1 MYSKEENLL
10 ITIAVAGFLIAII
23 FVFFLISIVRQQRKN
38 LKLQKKYLSAEISAR
53 EEERKRIASD
63 LHDDVGPVLSTIKFE
78 IDGMETLQPEDE
90 SARTNAMAKIDQLTQ
105 KMRDISRNLMP
116 STLLKKGLV
125 YAVEDFL
132 KEMER
137 AAKIPIEYNY
147 TAVSR
152 LSEQQSI
159 NCYRLVQETV
169 NNAVKHA
176 VPSRIFVEIS
186 EQNKVLKILCKDN
199 GKGFDYNSSLEDGKG
214 LGLKN
219 ISTRVELL
227 NGKSIVQ
234 SKKGVGTAFLFEIPV
249 SW

>member
-10 ITIAVAGFLIAII
+10 ITIAVAGFLIAVII
-23 FVFFLISIVRQQRKN
+23 VFFLISIVRQQRKN
-38 LKLQKKYLSAEISAR
+38 LRLQKKYLNAEINAR
-53 EEERKRIASD
+53 EGERKRIASD

-78 IDGMETLQPEDE
+78 IDGMEALQPEDE
-90 SARTNAMAKIDQLTQ
+90 SARANAMAKIDQLTQ

-137 AAKIPIEYNY
+137 AAKIPIDYNY
-147 TAVSR
+147 TAVSK

-176 VPSRIFVEIS
+176 ESSRIFVEIS
-186 EQNKVLKILCKDN
+186 EQNELLTILCKDN
-199 GKGFDYNSSLEDGKG
+199 GKGFDYSTSLEGDKG

-219 ISTRVELL
+219 ISTRIELL

-234 SKKGVGTAFLFEIPV
+234 SKKGVGTAFLFEIPIAL
-249 SW
+249 